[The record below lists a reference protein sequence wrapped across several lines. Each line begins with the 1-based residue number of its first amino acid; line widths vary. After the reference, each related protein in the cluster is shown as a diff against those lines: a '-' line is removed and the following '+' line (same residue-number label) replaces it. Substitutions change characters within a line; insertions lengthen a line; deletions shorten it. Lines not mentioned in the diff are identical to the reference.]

1 MKSIS
6 MKIGRY
12 IDNTIWSNLIDIM
25 KKDEF
30 FHSILN
36 SRNKDPFY
44 AIEGGLQPLNQITNT
59 LNT

>member
-1 MKSIS
+1 